1 MVKSSKGFRA
11 RTRGTFR
18 KHVRERGMP
27 PVTRFLTTFE
37 VGDRV
42 VIRIESSQPKGMPH
56 PRYQGRVGTVRARVG
71 RSYLIAFRDGGKEK
85 QVIAHPVH
93 LLAMAKAPTGGS

>member
-1 MVKSSKGFRA
+1 MVKSSKGFRS

-18 KHVRERGMP
+18 KHVRERGLP
-27 PVTRFLTTFE
+27 PVTRFLKTFE

-42 VIRIESSQPKGMPH
+42 IIRIESSEPHGMPH
-56 PRYQGRVGTVRARVG
+56 PRYQGRVATVRAQVG
-71 RSYLIAFRDGGKEK
+71 RSYLIAFLDGGKEK

-93 LLAMAKAPTGGS
+93 LLPTSKGPTGSA